1 MSSIGCASH
10 KASTANVTV
19 HLRSRVDY
27 PRDVDRRRST
37 GSRSVD
43 WKPREQSDTELH
55 CAAISV
61 RQSRG
66 QIVGFFHAAGQLVAA
81 RAEGTV
87 HFSL

>member
-1 MSSIGCASH
+1 
-10 KASTANVTV
+10 
-19 HLRSRVDY
+19 
-27 PRDVDRRRST
+27 
-37 GSRSVD
+37 VD